1 MGEFV
6 RRVHVICSSNKES
19 RTFSVSSGSSK
30 KKNIIIWGGSEF
42 LG

>member
-30 KKNIIIWGGSEF
+30 KNIIIWGGSEF